1 MVREKTPE
9 APTASIPS
17 PELSLL
23 LSKLPLLTKTLKE
36 PQSNLL
42 SLESAITD
50 KQKENLKSENIL
62 KSLAPL
68 NPPSKPLVYIN
79 DEKDTDAIKSD
90 EVKIDLNTTTTTIT
104 SVQENNQNDG
114 DLNRVDEKAKLESI
128 LQNTMNQAN
137 SIYNSAKTINN
148 DSFKSLNNK
157 PMKFGG
163 TEANSSGAN
172 NNALVNGA
180 ANASNWVSRLG
191 NRIPPLNYVCTI
203 CKIPGHYKS
212 LCPEAVSQNKCSIL
226 SNVHSRMNL
235 SQYLFVYF
243 YENKKLIF

>member
-1 MVREKTPE
+1 V
-9 APTASIPS
+9 SISS

-42 SLESAITD
+42 PLESTTD
-50 KQKENLKSENIL
+50 KQKENLKSELIL

-90 EVKIDLNTTTTTIT
+90 VVKIDLDNNNNNIT
-104 SVQENNQNDG
+104 SVHENNQNG

-128 LQNTMNQAN
+128 LQNTMNQTN
-137 SIYNSAKTINN
+137 SIYHSSKTINN

-163 TEANSSGAN
+163 IEANSSGAN
-172 NNALVNGA
+172 NNVLVNGA

-191 NRIPPLNYVCTI
+191 NRIPPPNYVCTI
-203 CKIPGHYKS
+203 CKIPGHFKS
-212 LCPEAVSQNKCSIL
+212 LCPEAVSQNKRSIL

-235 SQYLFVYF
+235 RQYL
-243 YENKKLIF
+243 LIYIL